1 MSLLKILK
9 FPDPMLK
16 KSADDVILFNEEIS
30 NLIDDLIETMF
41 YYDALGIA
49 ATQVNIK
56 KKIIIINL
64 SNNYI
69 KQPFVLINP
78 KIFFFKK
85 EILCEE
91 GCLSFPNIFLK
102 IKRHKNIFI
111 KYFDINGILHFLK
124 ADNMLSICLQH
135 EIDHING
142 ITMYDKVNNI
152 KKRII
157 LRNII

>member
-1 MSLLKILK
+1 MSVLKVLK

-16 KSADDVILFNEEIS
+16 KKAKNVIMINTNIKTIV
-30 NLIDDLIETMF
+30 NDLIDTMF

-49 ATQVNIK
+49 ATQVNID
-56 KKIIIINL
+56 KKIIILNI

-69 KQPFVLINP
+69 VQPFVLINP
-78 KIFFFKK
+78 TILFFNGFSFN
-85 EILCEE
+85 EE

-102 IKRHKNIFI
+102 IKRNKSTYI
-111 KYFDINGILHFLK
+111 KYFDINGIKHFLK
-124 ADNMLSICLQH
+124 TSNMLSICLQH

-152 KKRII
+152 KKKFILKKII
-157 LRNII
+157 